1 MRARAS
7 DRATLSQQPV
17 DAARPRRSIDAH
29 SPSSS
34 LPPYHSPVIMSS
46 KLLRTAGSV
55 GAQPTETE
63 STVINALVELENAV
77 NELKTELRTLHISA
91 AKEVDVKGGKKA
103 IVVFVPM
110 PELSAWR
117 RIQGR

>member
-1 MRARAS
+1 
-7 DRATLSQQPV
+7 
-17 DAARPRRSIDAH
+17 
-29 SPSSS
+29 
-34 LPPYHSPVIMSS
+34 MSS